1 MNNHFNEQQWLRL
14 LFLLSD
20 TQVWL
25 DDMAK
30 EFFLRLP
37 LQDKKK
43 FFRKTYYLTISSLAH
58 IVERH
63 YYKINRYPQAGKF
76 HIPLTD
82 LLNYIREAATLP
94 ATPVRGCLNF
104 ERTIET
110 EQPVG
115 FDKNGNSTNVI
126 TIVTDGGGRIITAY
140 PGQSLINLNY

>member
-104 ERTIET
+104 ER
-110 EQPVG
+110 
-115 FDKNGNSTNVI
+115 
-126 TIVTDGGGRIITAY
+126 
-140 PGQSLINLNY
+140 